1 MSEMERLS
9 SRVKDWHEEQDP
21 DFFALVDA
29 LIAQARAE
37 AFERAA
43 RIAESPGCMTS
54 GQSPLDEWCKKCA
67 AAIRREVGK

>member
-37 AFERAA
+37 AYERAA
-43 RIAESPGCMTS
+43 RHAESPG
-54 GQSPLDEWCKKCA
+54 
-67 AAIRREVGK
+67 